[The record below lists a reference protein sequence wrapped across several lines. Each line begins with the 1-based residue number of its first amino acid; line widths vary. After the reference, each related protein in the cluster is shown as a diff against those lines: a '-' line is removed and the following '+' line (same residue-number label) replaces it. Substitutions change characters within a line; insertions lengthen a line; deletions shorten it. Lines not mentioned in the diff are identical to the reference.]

1 MSSEKDLNKTMG
13 LNSAV
18 NNYNKKLKKSSKSQ
32 IEIKSRRRKNKHLVL
47 DSELEQLESS
57 NNILTSK
64 KAEFHKLI
72 KEYELAISKIIIF
85 GINESKLLLD
95 KSETFEVLKGE
106 KSKKILTLAL
116 DELSTYAALSHC
128 SEEWLKN
135 FINELI
141 SHNYLQ
147 IKCNSGKELLALNEK
162 SLELLSPNKLSKNEK
177 ESFVYDEELY
187 EKLRKLR
194 NELAS
199 EKNFAPYIICNN
211 ATLQEMAMKMPKNDK
226 SMMKIRGVGLKFLE
240 NYGLAFQKV
249 IKDYCGEISED
260 SNFLKN
266 PIK

>member
-1 MSSEKDLNKTMG
+1 MSSEKDLNKAMDV
-13 LNSAV
+13 NSTV
-18 NNYNKKLKKSSKSQ
+18 NNHNKKLKDSSKSQ

-47 DSELEQLESS
+47 NSELGQLESS

-64 KAEFHKLI
+64 DSKFDKII
-72 KEYELAISKIIIF
+72 KEYELAISKIIIY
-85 GINESKLLLD
+85 GINESTLLLD
-95 KSETFEVLKGE
+95 KSETLEVLKGE

-128 SEEWLKN
+128 SEEWLTN
-135 FINELI
+135 LINELI
-141 SHNYLQ
+141 SRNYLQ
-147 IKCNSGKELLALNEK
+147 IKYNSGKELLALNEK
-162 SLELLSPNKLSKNEK
+162 SLQLLSPNMPDKNEK
-177 ESFVYDEELY
+177 ESFVYDEKLY

-226 SMMKIRGVGLKFLE
+226 SMIKIRGVGVKFLE

-249 IKDYCGEISED
+249 IKDNCDEINRLSE
-260 SNFLKN
+260 NF
-266 PIK
+266 PH